1 MSDDTTPN
9 QTGQDVP
16 NRNRNRVLLLL
27 LFAMFFGSMLI
38 AGALRF
44 SGWRPAGTK
53 NVGELLDPPGDVRTL
68 SPRLLSGG
76 EYAWKG
82 SERTWRIVIAP
93 PADCGVE
100 CTTLAR
106 EVETVWQLFGKD
118 ADDVHVL
125 WLCPTDACAWPAG
138 VTPPGTLKLLA
149 PNAPLR
155 AGLPRVDDVAVKG
168 KAGTHGVPAYVIDP
182 YGFVI
187 LRYAP
192 GFDPSGL
199 RTDVARLVKLK

>member
-1 MSDDTTPN
+1 MSDDTI
-9 QTGQDVP
+9 P
-16 NRNRNRVLLLL
+16 NRDMPNRRRNRILLLL
-27 LFAMFFGSMLI
+27 LFAMFFGSMLV
-38 AGALRF
+38 AGLLRF
-44 SGWRPAGTK
+44 SGWRPSGTK

-68 SPRLLSGG
+68 SPRLLAGG
-76 EYAWKG
+76 EYVWKG
-82 SERTWRIVIAP
+82 AERTWRIVIAP
-93 PADCGVE
+93 PADCGAE
-100 CTTLAR
+100 CETLAR
-106 EVETVWQLFGKD
+106 EVDIVWQLFGKD

-138 VTPPGTLKLLA
+138 APQPGTLKLLA
-149 PNAPLR
+149 PNAQLR
-155 AGLPRVDDVAVKG
+155 AGLARVDDTVVAG
-168 KAGTHGVPAYVIDP
+168 KPGARGVPAYVIDP

>member
-1 MSDDTTPN
+1 MNDDTIHNP
-9 QTGQDVP
+9 P
-16 NRNRNRVLLLL
+16 NRSRNRMLLLL

-53 NVGELLDPPGDVRTL
+53 NVGELLDPPGDVRAL

-76 EYAWKG
+76 EYAWKA
-82 SERTWRIVIAP
+82 SERTWRIVVAP
-93 PADCGVE
+93 PADCGDE

-106 EVETVWQLFGKD
+106 EIETVWQLFGKD

-138 VTPPGTLKLLA
+138 VPQPGTLKLLA
-149 PNAPLR
+149 PDAQLR
-155 AGLPRVDDVAVKG
+155 AGLPRVDEVAAKG
-168 KAGTHGVPAYVIDP
+168 PVNGVPAYVIDP